1 MAGSRKIANVYAEL
15 SIKDSMSKGLK
26 KARASL
32 NSFGKGATIA
42 AGVATA
48 ALTAAMAAGTKRALD
63 LGGALSDVSA
73 QTGINVASVMKLQR
87 AYADGGIAISR
98 MGGDVA
104 KMQKAI
110 VTASQGGNDP
120 FASMGLSA
128 RDLLAMDPAAQFNA
142 IGDAIMR
149 ITNPA
154 ERNAK
159 AMEIFGKSGAK
170 LMTVFGQFDNA
181 AKDLGRM
188 PEVAEK
194 FAASFDRASDIIGNL
209 PAKSDA
215 FFVGFTSG
223 IIGQLLPALEDV
235 NQKDFTELGERL
247 GNALGSALEGIS
259 DGMFWEAVSLKAAGS
274 LQLGFQKAVAY
285 GELVIA
291 DMMANALYKIGWTKQ
306 ANETVLAMGKMAQ
319 SPPTG
324 NQLLEDSKI
333 LFAELDKRQKR
344 SKEQAAAEPP
354 KPIVPPEVFPISVT
368 PAIQSA
374 PDIAEAVKM
383 GRDWQSSSYDVNAYQ
398 RRGLSLDGTSVAG
411 AESKQETLLSQ
422 IRDILKVMER
432 NPAQAVF

>member
-223 IIGQLLPALEDV
+223 IIGQLLPNLEKL
-235 NQKDFTELGERL
+235 NELDFTELGEKI
-247 GNALGSALEGIS
+247 GNSLSYALEIVTDGSIWEIFALQAEKYITGIQTS
-259 DGMFWEAVSLKAAGS
+259 PAMNGLAATINSILDFGATGEWNFAKYAEAGIAANDEIIS
-274 LQLGFQKAVAY
+274 
-285 GELVIA
+285 
-291 DMMANALYKIGWTKQ
+291 
-306 ANETVLAMGKMAQ
+306 
-319 SPPTG
+319 
-324 NQLLEDSKI
+324 
-333 LFAELDKRQKR
+333 ELDAKIQEILNKAKNR
-344 SKEQAAAEPP
+344 SEGKKQAAASESPAP
-354 KPIVPPEVFPISVT
+354 FVPPPTAV
-368 PAIQSA
+368 SA
-374 PDIAEAVKM
+374 IAEAVKM
-383 GRDWQSSSYDVNAYQ
+383 ERDWQSSSYDVNAYQ

>member
-142 IGDAIMR
+142 IGDAIMS

-188 PEVAEK
+188 PEVAER

-223 IIGQLLPALEDV
+223 IIGQLLPALEKL
-235 NQKDFTELGERL
+235 NEHDFTELGEKI
-247 GNALGSALEGIS
+247 GNSLSYALEIVTDGSIWEIFALQAEKYITGIQTS
-259 DGMFWEAVSLKAAGS
+259 PAMNGLAATINSILDFGATGEWNFAKYAEAGIAANDEIIS
-274 LQLGFQKAVAY
+274 
-285 GELVIA
+285 
-291 DMMANALYKIGWTKQ
+291 
-306 ANETVLAMGKMAQ
+306 
-319 SPPTG
+319 
-324 NQLLEDSKI
+324 
-333 LFAELDKRQKR
+333 ELDAKIQEILNKAKNR
-344 SKEQAAAEPP
+344 SEGKKQAAASESPAP
-354 KPIVPPEVFPISVT
+354 FVPPPTVV
-368 PAIQSA
+368 SA
-374 PDIAEAVKM
+374 VAEAVKM
-383 GRDWQSSSYDVNAYQ
+383 DRDWQSSSYDVNAYQ
-398 RRGLSLDGTSVAG
+398 RRGLSLDGSSVAG

-432 NPAQAVF
+432 NPAGAVF